1 MPGLTAIFRKELAD
15 HFSSKRFVI
24 LFALVMIAGLG
35 ASYVAAQSIRDEA
48 SKAASA
54 SDSLFLL
61 LFTASNGSLPAF
73 VTFIGFL
80 GPLVGLAL
88 GFDAINGE
96 QARGTLS
103 RLLAQPI
110 YRDSVINGKF
120 LAGLVTITV
129 MLVSITL
136 LAMGLGIPLVGQ
148 PPSAGDLARLVLF
161 LALSV
166 VYVAFWLAAAI
177 LCSLL
182 FRQMATAALA
192 GIALWIVCAFFVGM
206 LAGVA
211 ADLIA
216 PLGQD
221 PTAAQ
226 VLRNDELRRGIARVS
241 PTRLYAEATST
252 VMNPSKNV
260 LGDLV
265 LASEVRG
272 LLPSP
277 LSLGQSLLL
286 VWPQVTGLIALTC
299 LLFAA
304 SYIRFMRQEIR
315 A

>member
-1 MPGLTAIFRKELAD
+1 MPGLTAVYRKELAD

-35 ASYVAAQSIRDEA
+35 ASYVAAQSIRDELSRTAGTQA
-48 SKAASA
+48 SV
-54 SDSLFLL
+54 FLL
-61 LFTASNGSLPAF
+61 LFTASNGTLPSF
-73 VTFIGFL
+73 VTFVGFL

-120 LAGLVTITV
+120 LAGLSTIAV
-129 MLVSITL
+129 MLVTITL
-136 LAMGLGIPLVGQ
+136 LAAGLGIPLVGQ
-148 PPSAGDLARLVLF
+148 PPAAGDVARLVLF
-161 LALSV
+161 LAISV
-166 VYVAFWLAAAI
+166 IYVAFWMAAAI
-177 LCSLL
+177 LFSIL

-211 ADLIA
+211 ADLIV
-216 PLGQD
+216 PL
-221 PTAAQ
+221 A
-226 VLRNDELRRGIARVS
+226 
-241 PTRLYAEATST
+241 
-252 VMNPSKNV
+252 
-260 LGDLV
+260 
-265 LASEVRG
+265 
-272 LLPSP
+272 
-277 LSLGQSLLL
+277 QSLLL
-286 VWPQVTGLIALTC
+286 VWPQVSGLIALTC
-299 LLFAA
+299 LCFAA